1 MRIVYFIFE
10 FFCCVFQ
17 VFVASLF
24 VLLGF
29 EVIIL
34 RYVFKEFQVTGIE
47 AMLIGFEDFVV
58 DLSGPNLVV
67 VEVVDSFLQDRFLS
81 MADEVVFVGEFV
93 AHFFVYVGV
102 GIATEG
108 GLSPLAYRRSLGLCV

>member
-17 VFVASLF
+17 IFVASLF

-29 EVIIL
+29 EVIVL
-34 RYVFKEFQVTGIE
+34 RYVFKEFQVIGIE
-47 AMLIGFEDFVV
+47 AMLIRFEDFVV

-67 VEVVDSFLQDRFLS
+67 VEVVDSFLQDCFFS
-81 MADEVVFVGEFV
+81 MADEVVVGSVV
-93 AHFFVYVGV
+93 ADDCASVVDV
-102 GIATEG
+102 
-108 GLSPLAYRRSLGLCV
+108 LV